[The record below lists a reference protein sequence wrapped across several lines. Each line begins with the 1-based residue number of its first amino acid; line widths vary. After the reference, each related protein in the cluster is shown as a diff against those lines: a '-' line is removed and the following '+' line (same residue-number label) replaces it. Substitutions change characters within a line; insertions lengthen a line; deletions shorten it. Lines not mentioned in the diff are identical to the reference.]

1 MVLMDDKKRG
11 LYRKYKVER
20 MDGGTDEG
28 QKHEHCHYF
37 VLDLTHDKHARL
49 ALYAY
54 ADSCRKE
61 YPFLAD
67 DLIVKAG
74 KIK

>member
-1 MVLMDDKKRG
+1 MDDKKRG

-28 QKHEHCHYF
+28 QKHEHCEFF

-49 ALYAY
+49 ALFAY

-61 YPFLAD
+61 YPKLATD
-67 DLIVKAG
+67 ITKKAMEM
-74 KIK
+74 K